1 MSGFVKMFSHINKH
15 FPIDRSLRSH
25 EQKELFSL
33 QKCRYAWAGN
43 ERLPH
48 PTTTTTHTHSS
59 KMSVNANTHR
69 AQDGRRSQRLKN
81 STFTQSSPDLR
92 RKIKACSNFGSI
104 SAALV
109 VFCWFTDKAR
119 TLTTTSSSPCV
130 AQPLAPIPPSIYS
143 CHSSSSSCSNKY
155 TRLIEQSLCK
165 GRQVY
170 KILKEQTGKR
180 TNGFW
185 SPEWMIIRGDCN
197 LHCEDTSTAAEE
209 VKKYLED

>member
-1 MSGFVKMFSHINKH
+1 MSGFVKMFSHIKKH
-15 FPIDRSLRSH
+15 FPIDRSLRSY
-25 EQKELFSL
+25 EQEELFSL

-48 PTTTTTHTHSS
+48 TNDHNNTHTAQKWALMQTHTHS
-59 KMSVNANTHR
+59 HR
-69 AQDGRRSQRLKN
+69 AQDGRRSRHLKN
-81 STFTQSSPDLR
+81 STFTQPSPDLR

-143 CHSSSSSCSNKY
+143 CHSSSCSNKY

-165 GRQVY
+165 GRQLY
-170 KILKEQTGKR
+170 NI
-180 TNGFW
+180 
-185 SPEWMIIRGDCN
+185 
-197 LHCEDTSTAAEE
+197 
-209 VKKYLED
+209 